1 MIAMLVV
8 LLVVVVRLTVKSDRQ
23 TILDYQRGIRFNG
36 GKPQAILGP
45 GCYRFRPA
53 NEQITVVDL
62 RDQPVIV
69 ERFAYR
75 DSASENAWISI
86 SAAIHVVDAHRATTQ
101 CHDHVNEAVVS
112 IRDVLR
118 GLSARR
124 ASEARRD
131 RRGCEQ
137 ELTTQMASELEK
149 IGLALTGL
157 EITEVS
163 SPATDRVVGF
173 PGVH

>member
-1 MIAMLVV
+1 MLVV
-8 LLVVVVRLTVKSDRQ
+8 LLVVVARLTVKSDRQ
-23 TILDYQRGIRFNG
+23 TILDFQRGIRFHE
-36 GKPQAILGP
+36 GKPREILGP
-45 GCYRFRPA
+45 GCYRFRRSS
-53 NEQITVVDL
+53 EQITVVDL

-75 DSASENAWISI
+75 DRANENAWISI
-86 SAAIHVVDAHRATTQ
+86 SAAVHVVDAHRATTQ
-101 CHDHVNEAVVS
+101 CHDHMNEAVVF
-112 IRDVLR
+112 IREVLR

-131 RRGCEQ
+131 RHGCEQ
-137 ELTTQMASELEK
+137 ELTMQMASELEK

-163 SPATDRVVGF
+163 SPPTDRVAAF